1 MKLPAYQHI
10 TFRHPYLF
18 ALLLLVAA
26 LAVNLA
32 LQENLF
38 ARATLNSNMRIFLPA
53 VLLAAGQAVVILG
66 GGIDISIGSIVSIV
80 NALLATQLGADATP
94 ERAALF
100 IALALLAGMGAGA
113 VNGLFVAY
121 LRLQPIITTFA
132 TGFLYGGLAL
142 LILPRPGGGIPRSLS
157 AFYRDTTPL
166 GLPLTFFIITAVLL
180 AWFLIRQTRY
190 GRYLFAVG
198 GQAEAAYETG
208 VPVSAV
214 RFTTYVI
221 SGLMAALGGI
231 AISLLTGAGNAAIGD
246 GMTLPSITAVVIG
259 GTALSGGVGGVAGAI
274 FGAITLGLIHN
285 IISFANVDLWW
296 QTFVNAAIIVL
307 ALAAPGIIR
316 LIRRRG
322 E

>member
-1 MKLPAYQHI
+1 MKIPSFQQI

-18 ALLLLVAA
+18 SLALLITA

-38 ARATLNSNMRIFLPA
+38 ARSTLNSNMRIFLPA

-66 GGIDISIGSIVSIV
+66 GGIDISVGSIVSII
-80 NALLATQLGADATP
+80 NALLATQLGPDAPP

-100 IALALLAGMGAGA
+100 LGLALLAGMGAGA

-132 TGFLYGGLAL
+132 TGFLYAGLAL
-142 LILPRPGGGIPRSLS
+142 FILPRPGGGIPRSLS

-166 GLPLTFFIITAVLL
+166 GLPLTFFIIAAVLL
-180 AWFLIRQTRY
+180 IWFIIRQTRY

-198 GQAEAAYETG
+198 GKAEAAYQTG
-208 VPVSAV
+208 VPVNEV

-221 SGLMAALGGI
+221 SGLMAALSGI
-231 AISLLTGAGNAAIGD
+231 AITLLTGAGNAAIGD

-274 FGAITLGLIHN
+274 FGAIILGLIHN